1 MKGQSND
8 DSRYVSKYTEG
19 TFNDMFNG
27 YYICSSIVV
36 LVDSVFVFLP
46 FNRYIIVGST
56 FRTFLVLFE
65 PYLGKVIFQARK
77 LAFAQIPNSFG
88 KKEENYT
95 LSDYQSFPI
104 TIKLCRC
111 VPLSQH

>member
-36 LVDSVFVFLP
+36 LVDSVFVSLP
-46 FNRYIIVGST
+46 V
-56 FRTFLVLFE
+56 
-65 PYLGKVIFQARK
+65 
-77 LAFAQIPNSFG
+77 
-88 KKEENYT
+88 
-95 LSDYQSFPI
+95 
-104 TIKLCRC
+104 
-111 VPLSQH
+111 